1 MDGEAST
8 VTVTVLDDQ
17 AETWSDATKTLPEAA
32 DTISEARV
40 LDGPHEDL
48 VVDDLRGL
56 GYELIA
62 ADELHPAC
70 ACLALDGRSLPLRK
84 SALAQLATHIGATSR
99 FLLRMPTDLH
109 LKVVRWGIS
118 AIPDAHRG
126 GMLRLA
132 GGQVRGLVS
141 ARYGVLDGPESF
153 AHVTNALMDLGL
165 AERAQVGSVATGL
178 TLLVRCLWHE
188 DGDLAADGSK
198 LSIGIDVSN
207 GETGNRALALHPVV
221 YHRRRAAASRR
232 GTWRRRHL
240 GTPETIREDLIE
252 AIPNCLAEARK
263 MRDLVMRAPQKLVD
277 DALAESEALRG
288 YGLTIAEA
296 REVVRRLMSDRSVE
310 LPADTAEWPDALRQ
324 VEALTV
330 FDVWCAIVESAKSA
344 RNTDVR
350 LNVEEVA
357 TKYLTARTK

>member
-1 MDGEAST
+1 MDGETST
-8 VTVTVLDDQ
+8 VNVTVLDDQ
-17 AETWSDATKTLPEAA
+17 VETWSDATKTLPEADSA
-32 DTISEARV
+32 ISEARFR
-40 LDGPHEDL
+40 DGPHEDL
-48 VVDDLRGL
+48 EIGDLRAL
-56 GYELIA
+56 GYELIHT
-62 ADELHPAC
+62 DDQHPAC
-70 ACLALDGRSLPLRK
+70 ASLAVGGRPLPLRK

-99 FLLRMPTDLH
+99 FLLRMPTELH
-109 LKVVRWGIS
+109 LRVVRWGIS
-118 AIPDAHRG
+118 AIHDAHRG

-132 GGQVRGLVS
+132 SGEVRGLVS
-141 ARYGVLDGPESF
+141 ARYAVLDGPVAF
-153 AHVTNALMDLGL
+153 NHVTNALMDLGL
-165 AERAQVGSVATGL
+165 AEHAQVGSLATGL

-221 YHRRRAAASRR
+221 YHRNRAAASRR

-277 DALAESEALRG
+277 DALAESEALRS
-288 YGLTIAEA
+288 YGLTVAEA

-330 FDVWCAIVESAKSA
+330 FDVWCAIVESAKGA
-344 RNTDVR
+344 RNTDAR

-357 TKYLTARTK
+357 TKYLAARTK